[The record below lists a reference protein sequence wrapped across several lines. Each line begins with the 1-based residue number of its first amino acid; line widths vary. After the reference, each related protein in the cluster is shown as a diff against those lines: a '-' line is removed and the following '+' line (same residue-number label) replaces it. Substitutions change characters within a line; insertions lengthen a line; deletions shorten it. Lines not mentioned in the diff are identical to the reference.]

1 MASDTSSLNKER
13 QNVEFLVVDSGAF
26 IKNAPIN
33 DIGMNI
39 CTVKEVVNEV
49 LDKNTR
55 NRLQVLPYEIN
66 FREPSAE
73 AIHAVTE
80 FSKKTGDY
88 RSLSAVDLRLLALT
102 YQLEKENIG
111 DDHIRTE
118 PLKKASWINSRHA
131 LGKTSEI
138 AGFYISSKKKNLS
151 NDVSSEIAKENVV
164 VDACIDLAKG
174 PAEFHN
180 NSNELPPANSVEN
193 DDACD
198 QEMRFGVLQQGDTLP
213 KELVEEAIEEDDEEE
228 EEEDDDD
235 DEGWITPDNIKSIKQ
250 NLAGGK
256 EAANVAVGCLTTD
269 FAMQNVLIQMGL
281 NVISVAGMLIKQAR
295 SYVLWCTACLKIC
308 TVLTKLFCPCCGN
321 KTLRKISM
329 SVNEDGS
336 VQYNFSSQ
344 RMLCHRGT
352 KFSLPPPKGGK
363 HSNNPILVEDQ
374 RMPQQRPSK
383 KSLQKMCIFD
393 ENYVART
400 SPFKIHD
407 LTSRAAQLGIW
418 GEAKPWN
425 KRNPNEVGKK
435 FKKKRK

>member
-1 MASDTSSLNKER
+1 MASDFYGSIKTK

-33 DIGMNI
+33 DIGLNI
-39 CTVKEVVNEV
+39 CTVKEIVNEV

-55 NRLQVLPYEIN
+55 ERLQVLPYEIV

-102 YQLEKENIG
+102 YQLEQEKNG
-111 DDHIRTE
+111 DAHIRKE
-118 PLKKASWINSRHA
+118 PLKKTSWVNSRHA
-131 LGKTSEI
+131 LGKASEI
-138 AGFYISSKKKNLS
+138 AGFYIDTKKKNMAK
-151 NDVSSEIAKENVV
+151 DVTSPTTDSENIGTETNQDQLDQNNSDERLLAENV
-164 VDACIDLAKG
+164 
-174 PAEFHN
+174 
-180 NSNELPPANSVEN
+180 N
-193 DDACD
+193 DCD
-198 QEMRFGVLQQGDTLP
+198 QKMSPGCLQQGDVLP
-213 KELVEEAIEEDDEEE
+213 LEMVGEETINEDEWSEEDDE
-228 EEEDDDD
+228 DDD
-235 DEGWITPDNIKSIKQ
+235 DEGWITPDNIKRIKQ
-250 NLAGGK
+250 NLPGEK
-256 EAANVAVGCLTTD
+256 EVTNVAVGCMTTD

-281 NVISVAGMLIKQAR
+281 NVISVFGLLIKQAR

-308 TVLTKLFCPCCGN
+308 TIMTKLFCPNCGN

-336 VQYNFSSQ
+336 VQYNFSAQ
-344 RMLCHRGT
+344 RILNHRGT

-374 RMPQQRPSK
+374 RVPQQRATK
-383 KSLQKMCIFD
+383 KSLQKMSIFD
-393 ENYVART
+393 DNYIARS

-407 LTSRAAQLGIW
+407 LTSRAAQLGIH
-418 GEAKPWN
+418 GEIKPWN
-425 KRNPNEVGKK
+425 KRNPNEVGRK
-435 FKKKRK
+435 FKKK